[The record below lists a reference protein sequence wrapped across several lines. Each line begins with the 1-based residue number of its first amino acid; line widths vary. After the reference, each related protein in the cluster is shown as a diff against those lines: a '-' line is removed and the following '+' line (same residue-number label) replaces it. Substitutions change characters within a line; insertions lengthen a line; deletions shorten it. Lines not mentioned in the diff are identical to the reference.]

1 MKLYGTVNTEVDV
14 SKYNILIAA
23 AQILYDGHLYDS
35 WGIHTELL
43 ESDHRENNT
52 GKRGLFKVEDISYH
66 GSPVW
71 KYTLIT
77 DDENAI
83 NDFLLAQEIEKVIK
97 RV

>member
-43 ESDHRENNT
+43 EPDHRENNT

-71 KYTLIT
+71 EYTLIT

>member
-1 MKLYGTVNTEVDV
+1 MIVGEFIQSYW
-14 SKYNILIAA
+14 S
-23 AQILYDGHLYDS
+23 QIIEKITLVKEHYLRLK
-35 WGIHTELL
+35 I
-43 ESDHRENNT
+43 
-52 GKRGLFKVEDISYH
+52 YH
-66 GSPVW
+66 IMVPPVW

>member
-1 MKLYGTVNTEVDV
+1 MIVGEFIQSYW
-14 SKYNILIAA
+14 S
-23 AQILYDGHLYDS
+23 QI
-35 WGIHTELL
+35 I
-43 ESDHRENNT
+43 ENNT
-52 GKRGLFKVEDISYH
+52 GKRALFKVEDISYH